1 MKAGREHRVPLSA
14 RAFAIVKD
22 LAKAQAGDF
31 LFAGQA
37 RNKPLSN
44 MAMDMML
51 RRMKREDV
59 TVHGFRSSFRDWAGN
74 VSSFPR
80 EITETALSHVIGDKA
95 EQAYRRSD
103 ALEKRRKLM
112 DAWAAYCEP
121 RKGGNVVALKRTAK
135 R

>member
-14 RAFAIVKD
+14 RAFAIVKES
-22 LAKAQAGDF
+22 AKANAGEF
-31 LFAGQA
+31 IFAGQA
-37 RNKPLSN
+37 RSKPLSN

-112 DAWAAYCEP
+112 DAWAAYCAP
-121 RKGGNVVALKRTAK
+121 RKAGNVVQLKVSRA